1 MPGVLDRE
9 ENQLKGVREFR
20 DKLLSIRALGDGAYD
35 SRANFNFLDG
45 RRINPVIRVRS
56 NSVLKGKGSQA
67 RKKAVTEQQVFKPK
81 AWSNIHRFGYRRRV
95 EGVFH
100 IKRIFGEYVT
110 AKFMNMV
117 KEMVMKASIYN
128 RFIAMV

>member
-9 ENQLKGVREFR
+9 ENQLKRVREFR

-81 AWSNIHRFGYRRRV
+81 A
-95 EGVFH
+95 
-100 IKRIFGEYVT
+100 
-110 AKFMNMV
+110 
-117 KEMVMKASIYN
+117 
-128 RFIAMV
+128 